1 MPSLYTREKVPVA
14 LKDGQSKLLWRYQ
27 RVKEGRGVKTSS
39 LTGPFYSRTKVNGRA
54 AWRKLQHQTFTSAKT
69 EARDCVESS
78 ERVDGVKAISG
89 NRTTLES
96 AVETYL
102 DQKSGKARKTVLQY
116 RRTLNEFVDALKDHV
131 HFMDE
136 ITPDVLR
143 QYKRFMEQ
151 EGYAG
156 KTIDTRLNIISFLL
170 KKNGISARIPRD
182 EMPTV
187 ETETAIPYSEA
198 DLKKLF
204 AEMDEEETLLFK
216 FFLATGARDR
226 EVTFASWADINF
238 ENKTYTI
245 RGKADVGFYVKNQE
259 SRTIPLPDSLV
270 ALLKKAHQHKKHDRW
285 VFVNKD
291 GRPRDHS
298 LRRLKQ
304 IALKVGLNCGHCK
317 TTINV
322 GRYKPDIREVSCKN
336 HPTCEH
342 IKLHRLRKTC
352 ASRWH
357 DAGIPMRTLQ
367 HLLGHKKLETTML
380 YLGIEDSE
388 ALRDKINEAAG
399 D

>member
-14 LKDGQSKLLWRYQ
+14 RKDGQTQLLWRYQ
-27 RVKEGRGVKTSS
+27 HVREGRGVKTSS
-39 LTGPFYSRTKVNGRA
+39 LTGPFYSRSKLGGRTIWTKLFQV
-54 AWRKLQHQTFTSAKT
+54 TFSGAKK
-69 EARDCVESS
+69 EAG
-78 ERVDGVKAISG
+78 ERVAITNPAVDPG
-89 NRTTLES
+89 NRTTIQS
-96 AVETYL
+96 AVDIYL

-116 RRTLNEFVDALKDHV
+116 RRTLDEFVEALRDHV
-131 HFMDE
+131 RFIDE

-143 QYKRFMEQ
+143 QYKKFMEA

-156 KTIDTRLNIISFLL
+156 KTIDTRLNIVSFLL
-170 KKNGISARIPRD
+170 KKNGVAARIPRD

-187 ETETAIPYSEA
+187 ETDPATPYSDG

-204 AEMDEEETLLFK
+204 AEMNEEETLRFK
-216 FFLATGARDR
+216 FFLHTGARDR

-238 ENKTYTI
+238 EKKMYTI
-245 RGKADVGFYVKNQE
+245 RGKADVGFVVKNHE
-259 SRTIPLPDSLV
+259 SRTVPLPDSLM
-270 ALLKKAHQHKKHDRW
+270 ALLKKAHRNKKHDRW
-285 VFVNKD
+285 IFVNND
-291 GRPRDHS
+291 GKPKDHS

-322 GRYKPDIREVSCKN
+322 GRYKPDIREVSCKT

-352 ASRWH
+352 ATRWH
-357 DAGIPMRTLQ
+357 DAGVTMRTLQ
-367 HLLGHKKLETTML
+367 YFLGHKNLTTTQL
-380 YLGIEDSE
+380 YLGVQDTEE
-388 ALRDKINEAAG
+388 LRGIINQAAG

>member
-14 LKDGQSKLLWRYQ
+14 QKDGQMQLLWRYQ
-27 RVKEGRGVKTSS
+27 RVREGRGVKTSNVA
-39 LTGPFYSRTKVNGRA
+39 GPFYSRRKLNGRM
-54 AWRKLQHQTFTSAKT
+54 AWTKLQQQTFTGAKAEAGTHAEEASA
-69 EARDCVESS
+69 
-78 ERVDGVKAISG
+78 ERLQVVSG
-89 NRTTLES
+89 NRTTVES

-102 DQKSGKARKTVLQY
+102 DYKSRKARKTVMQY
-116 RRTLNEFVDALKDHV
+116 RSTLNQFADAIKDHAY
-131 HFMDE
+131 FMDE

-143 QYKRFMEQ
+143 KYKKFMEA

-156 KTIDTRLNIISFLL
+156 KTIDTRLNIVSFLL

-204 AEMDEEETLLFK
+204 KEMDEEETLLFK

-245 RGKADVGFYVKNQE
+245 RAKTDVGFFVKNHE
-259 SRTIPLPDSLV
+259 SRTIPIPDSLV
-270 ALLKKAHQHKKHDRW
+270 ALLKEAHKNKKHDRW

-291 GRPRDHS
+291 GKPRDHS

-304 IALKVGLNCGHCK
+304 LALKVGLNCGHCK

-322 GRYKPDIREVSCKN
+322 GRYKPDIREVSCEK

-352 ASRWH
+352 ATRWH
-357 DAGIPMRTLQ
+357 DAGVTLRTLQ
-367 HLLGHKKLETTML
+367 YLLGHKKLETTQL
-380 YLGIEDSE
+380 YLGTQNSQE
-388 ALRDKINEAAG
+388 LRSLINQAAG

>member
-1 MPSLYTREKVPVA
+1 MSITKLYGALMPSLYTREKVPVA
-14 LKDGQSKLLWRYQ
+14 QKDGQTQLLWRYQ
-27 RVKEGRGVKTSS
+27 RVREGRGVRTSS
-39 LTGPFYSRTKVNGRA
+39 LPGPFYSRRKLNGRTAWAKLQQETFTEAKAEAGNLAEEVETAKTKVI
-54 AWRKLQHQTFTSAKT
+54 T
-69 EARDCVESS
+69 
-78 ERVDGVKAISG
+78 G
-89 NRTTLES
+89 NRTTIES

-102 DQKSGKARKTVLQY
+102 DYKSRKARKTIMQY
-116 RRTLNEFVDALKDHV
+116 RSTLNQFADAIKDHA

-143 QYKRFMEQ
+143 KYKKFMEA

-156 KTIDTRLNIISFLL
+156 KTIDTRLNIVSFLL

-187 ETETAIPYSEA
+187 ETDPATPYSEA

-245 RGKADVGFYVKNQE
+245 RGKADAGFYVKNHE

-285 VFVNKD
+285 IFVNKD

-304 IALKVGLNCGHCK
+304 LALEVGLNCGHCK

-322 GRYKPDIREVSCKN
+322 GRYKPNFREVSCEK

-342 IKLHRLRKTC
+342 I
-352 ASRWH
+352 
-357 DAGIPMRTLQ
+357 
-367 HLLGHKKLETTML
+367 
-380 YLGIEDSE
+380 
-388 ALRDKINEAAG
+388 
-399 D
+399 

>member
-14 LKDGQSKLLWRYQ
+14 RKDGQMHLLWRYQ
-27 RVKEGRGVKTSS
+27 RVREGRGVRTST
-39 LTGPFYSRTKVNGRA
+39 LTGPFYSRANFNGRTT
-54 AWRKLQHQTFTSAKT
+54 WRRLQHETFNGAKT
-69 EARDCVESS
+69 EAGNLVE
-78 ERVDGVKAISG
+78 VVKTDKATMVIAA
-89 NRTTLES
+89 NRTTIES

-102 DQKSGKARKTVLQY
+102 DHKSHKARKTVMQY
-116 RRTLNEFVDALKDHV
+116 RSTLNQFADAIKDHA

-143 QYKRFMEQ
+143 MYKKFMEV

-156 KTIDTRLNIISFLL
+156 KTIDTRLNIVSFLL

-226 EVTFASWADINF
+226 EVTFATWADVNF

-245 RGKADVGFYVKNQE
+245 RGKVDVGFYVKNHE
-259 SRTIPLPDSLV
+259 SRTIPLPDSVV

-285 VFVNKD
+285 IFVNKD

-304 IALKVGLNCGHCK
+304 LALEVGLNCGHCK

-322 GRYKPDIREVSCKN
+322 GRYKPDIREVSCEK

-342 IKLHRLRKTC
+342 IKLHRLRKTS
-352 ASRWH
+352 ATRWH
-357 DAGIPMRTLQ
+357 DAGVTLRTLQ
-367 HLLGHKKLETTML
+367 YLLGHKKLETTQL
-380 YLGIEDSE
+380 YLGTQNSE
-388 ALRDKINEAAG
+388 VLRSLINQAAG